1 MRSAPVWPA
10 KSAAAGGPVCAD
22 AGTLCAHEPKSAN
35 KQASRR
41 TSKRANKSV
50 SPCIDAMGF
59 GRDAVGF
66 CLGELTRHRSTR
78 QDRWALAA
86 ASGSASQ
93 ACPTKDCKVLADPGS
108 TTCYRVPKNLGENA
122 MDTRHRTPAILAGI
136 VVAFALGGAG
146 ARAEDRYP
154 SKPIRMIVSFS
165 AGGPT
170 DTVARVMGAKMGD
183 LLGQQF
189 VVENRVGA
197 GGNIGADQVAK
208 APPDGYTLLMAT
220 VSTHAI
226 NPGLYRNMPYDPVR
240 DFAPIA
246 QIGVTP
252 TLLGVNPSLPATD
265 VKSLIA
271 LVKNNPGKFTY
282 GSSGLGSIL
291 HLCGEQFKALAGGLA
306 IVHVPYRGSAP
317 MMSDLV
323 GGQIS
328 MAFDATPTAMPQ
340 AKAGAIRAIGAGMAT
355 RMRAMPELPTLQEQ
369 GLKGF
374 ECYTWNAI
382 LAPAGT
388 PQAIVERLS
397 ESISTALA
405 DPAILHRLEEAG
417 VDPTPGST
425 PQKATA
431 FVKAE
436 LAKWGPIIKASGAHI
451 D

>member
-1 MRSAPVWPA
+1 MA
-10 KSAAAGGPVCAD
+10 
-22 AGTLCAHEPKSAN
+22 
-35 KQASRR
+35 
-41 TSKRANKSV
+41 
-50 SPCIDAMGF
+50 
-59 GRDAVGF
+59 
-66 CLGELTRHRSTR
+66 
-78 QDRWALAA
+78 ALAA
-86 ASGSASQ
+86 V
-93 ACPTKDCKVLADPGS
+93 VLA
-108 TTCYRVPKNLGENA
+108 C
-122 MDTRHRTPAILAGI
+122 
-136 VVAFALGGAG
+136 ALVGAG
-146 ARAEDRYP
+146 AKAEDKYP
-154 SKPIRMIVSFS
+154 SKPVRIIVSFS

-170 DTVARVMGAKMGD
+170 DIVARVMGAKMGD

-208 APPDGYTLLMAT
+208 SPPDGYTLLMAT

-252 TLLGVNPSLPATD
+252 TLLSVHPSLPATD
-265 VKSLIA
+265 AKSLIA
-271 LVKNNPGKFTY
+271 LVKQNPGKYTY

-291 HLCGEQFKALAGGLA
+291 HLCGEQFKALAGGIN

-340 AKAGAIRAIGAGMAT
+340 AKTGAIRAIGAGMAT
-355 RMRAMPELPTLQEQ
+355 RIRAMPELPTLQEQ

-382 LAPAGT
+382 LAPTGT
-388 PQAIVERLS
+388 PQPILDQLSGAINK
-397 ESISTALA
+397 ALD
-405 DPAILHRLEEAG
+405 DPAVLHRLEEAG
-417 VDPTPGST
+417 IDPTPGSN

-436 LAKWGPIIKASGAHI
+436 LAKWAPIIKASGAQI

>member
-1 MRSAPVWPA
+1 M
-10 KSAAAGGPVCAD
+10 G
-22 AGTLCAHEPKSAN
+22 
-35 KQASRR
+35 RR
-41 TSKRANKSV
+41 
-50 SPCIDAMGF
+50 
-59 GRDAVGF
+59 
-66 CLGELTRHRSTR
+66 
-78 QDRWALAA
+78 DRLMAALAA
-86 ASGSASQ
+86 V
-93 ACPTKDCKVLADPGS
+93 VLA
-108 TTCYRVPKNLGENA
+108 C
-122 MDTRHRTPAILAGI
+122 
-136 VVAFALGGAG
+136 ALVGAG
-146 ARAEDRYP
+146 AKAEDKYP
-154 SKPIRMIVSFS
+154 SKPVRIIVSFS

-170 DTVARVMGAKMGD
+170 DIVARVMGAKMGD

-208 APPDGYTLLMAT
+208 SPPDGYTLLMAT

-252 TLLGVNPSLPATD
+252 TLLSVHPSLPATD
-265 VKSLIA
+265 AKSLIA
-271 LVKNNPGKFTY
+271 LVKQNPGKYTY

-291 HLCGEQFKALAGGLA
+291 HLCGEQFKALAGGIN

-340 AKAGAIRAIGAGMAT
+340 AKTGAIRAIGAGMAT
-355 RMRAMPELPTLQEQ
+355 RIRAMPELPTLQEQ

-382 LAPAGT
+382 LAPTGT
-388 PQAIVERLS
+388 PQPILDQLSGAINK
-397 ESISTALA
+397 ALD
-405 DPAILHRLEEAG
+405 DPAVLHRLEEAG
-417 VDPTPGST
+417 IDPTPGSN

-436 LAKWGPIIKASGAHI
+436 LAKWAPIIKASGAQI